1 MFPRCHPSEAG
12 RPRLLLKR
20 IVRSF
25 GGFAVQN
32 DNFLTAE
39 GIDPC
44 DVPAYDQRVDVARA
58 FVR

>member
-1 MFPRCHPSEAG
+1 MFPRCHPERSEG
-12 RPRLLLKR
+12 SRLLLKR

-44 DVPAYDQRVDVARA
+44 DVAAYDQRVDVVCA